1 MASSSTKQLEQAII
15 GACKKHPQGL
25 TDELMG
31 QEIENV
37 SVEERAA
44 ALNAL
49 LSSHTLN
56 VMVDPVTNAP
66 VYKLLDAGEA
76 VKFKGLGPE
85 DMLIYQVIKAAGN
98 MGIWTRD
105 MKQKTNLAQPKI
117 NKILK
122 ALEERALVKH
132 VKSVQ
137 NASRKVYMLS
147 ELEPA
152 KEITGGPW
160 YGPDSFDSEF
170 IAVLRDAAYGFI
182 RKKGEASLEEITAF
196 IASTGVSRQALQ
208 PEDMAAIVNTLGWDG
223 KVEERENAEG
233 EVVWRQALVTIPE
246 STPFTSI
253 PCGTCP
259 VIGECTEGG
268 PISPET
274 CTYYQTWLKMDI
286 EDMAE

>member
-1 MASSSTKQLEQAII
+1 MRLAQGKGSAWPS
-15 GACKKHPQGL
+15 GAAEWSAKGL

-76 VKFKGLGPE
+76 
-85 DMLIYQVIKAAGN
+85 VIKAAGN

-274 CTYYQTWLKMDI
+274 CTYYQARLEGGHGRGTWLKMDI